1 MNPEVEQAKNTRK
14 IRAMSLSLREQLLKA
29 GLVSEQ
35 QVQKAERDQRQQ
47 QHRGTQNV
55 PKEKRRN
62 PAPTPQQLAAQK
74 AAAEKAAKDAE
85 LNRKKQEKAER
96 RARFAEIRQLV
107 EQHNVPRVETDDFYN
122 FQDGTN
128 IRRVPVNPEL
138 RARLVAGELAIV
150 RCEGRYA
157 FVPAAIGQRVRERV
171 DRALIH
177 WNDPNKKPD
186 ENDPYKDYA
195 VPDDL
200 VW

>member
-1 MNPEVEQAKNTRK
+1 VEQAKNTRK
-14 IRAMSLSLREQLLKA
+14 MHGMSLSLREQLLKA

-35 QVQKAERDQRQQ
+35 QVERAEREQRQ
-47 QHRGTQNV
+47 QHRGA
-55 PKEKRRN
+55 PKPSKKERRN

-74 AAAEKAAKDAE
+74 AAAEKTAKDAE

-96 RARFAEIRQLV
+96 RARFAQIRQLV
-107 EQHNVPRVETDDFYN
+107 QEHHVARVETDDFYN

-128 IRRVPVNPEL
+128 IRRVPVTPEL
-138 RARLVAGELAIV
+138 RARLIAGELAIV

-157 FVPAAIGQRVRERV
+157 FVPAAVGQRVRERV
-171 DRALIH
+171 ERALIH
-177 WNDPNKKPD
+177 WNDPAAKPAAD
-186 ENDPYKDYA
+186 DPYKDYA